1 MQCSVGVGKRGAV
14 HFLLGA
20 VVFAATAFST
30 NAAFNARLQ
39 GQSRGNTAWLD
50 GNLQG
55 WRDLDAIPCRVY
67 FTGGPANNKVIT
79 GEFDHTQGRK
89 LAVHDLYG
97 FTPSANV
104 AINTPTVLSAPP
116 KSSRRTYPVT

>member
-1 MQCSVGVGKRGAV
+1 MHSSVSVGKRGAV

-20 VVFAATAFST
+20 VVFAATAFSS

-39 GQSRGNTAWLD
+39 GQSCGSTAWLD

-55 WRDLDAIPCRVY
+55 WRDLGAIPCRVY
-67 FTGGPANNKVIT
+67 LTGGPANNKVIT
-79 GEFDHTQGRK
+79 VEFDHTQGRNP
-89 LAVHDLYG
+89 AIQDLYG

-104 AINTPTVLSAPP
+104 AITTPTVLSAPP
-116 KSSRRTYPVT
+116 NSARWTY